1 VAVNCCGIPS
11 AVVAFEGTSSIET
24 SVAVLTVKL
33 VLEKM
38 PEAGWVAVIVVLP
51 VEDVEARPLV
61 TAALLILAT
70 LGLEEAQVTAAVK
83 SCVVASEYVPV
94 AMNCWLRPRAL
105 ELLAGVIAIDTRAAE
120 VTVKLVLPVT
130 PVPGCV
136 AEMVVLPLE
145 TLVASPL
152 LPSALLIV
160 ATLVAPEDHV
170 TALVR
175 SCTELSV

>member
-1 VAVNCCGIPS
+1 
-11 AVVAFEGTSSIET
+11 
-24 SVAVLTVKL
+24 
-33 VLEKM
+33 
-38 PEAGWVAVIVVLP
+38 
-51 VEDVEARPLV
+51 
-61 TAALLILAT
+61 
-70 LGLEEAQVTAAVK
+70 
-83 SCVVASEYVPV
+83 
-94 AMNCWLRPRAL
+94 MNCWLSPRAL

-175 SCTELSV
+175 S